1 MRQFMLGC
9 LVGGVLMASVSAL
22 AEKDSLG
29 RSSQQ
34 QQYDYFRQRQMWL
47 DIGQM
52 RQQMAWQ
59 EFDKR
64 LGGKPC

>member
-1 MRQFMLGC
+1 MT
-9 LVGGVLMASVSAL
+9 GVTAL

-29 RSSQQ
+29 RPPQQ

-52 RQQMAWQ
+52 RQQMDRQ
-59 EFDKR
+59 EFDR
-64 LGGKPC
+64 HLGKEPC